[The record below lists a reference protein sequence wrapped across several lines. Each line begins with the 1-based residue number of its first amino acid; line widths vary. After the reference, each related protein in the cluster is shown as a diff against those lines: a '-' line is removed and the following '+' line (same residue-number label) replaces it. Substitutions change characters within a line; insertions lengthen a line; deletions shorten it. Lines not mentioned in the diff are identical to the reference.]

1 MWVFRLC
8 HILYIR
14 DLFSIIPKICW
25 FIHFLYM
32 RKILHRKYPK
42 LFWNYVNSKTKSR
55 LPISDLKKT
64 NGDMTAN
71 DEENAQVL
79 NEFFSSVFAKENLKE
94 IPEAAKKEPHYQL
107 TELHFTSEDI
117 EKNSRNS
124 KPSKSP
130 GLDYI
135 HPRILK
141 ELAEEIS
148 ESLNIF
154 HTSLHEGILPMDWLV
169 AHITPIHKKGS
180 KTDAGNY
187 RPVILTSAVCKIMKG
202 LIRDH
207 VVKHMKKNKFFFRK
221 ISMVLWMGG
230 LQLPSC
236 LRPLII
242 GCRV

>member
-79 NEFFSSVFAKENLKE
+79 NEFF
-94 IPEAAKKEPHYQL
+94 
-107 TELHFTSEDI
+107 EDI

-169 AHITPIHKKGS
+169 AHITPIHKKES

-207 VVKHMKKNKFFFRK
+207 VVKHMKKNKFFFGRS
-221 ISMVLWMGG
+221 IGG
-230 LQLPSC
+230 TPHQPEYLF
-236 LRPLII
+236 
-242 GCRV
+242 